1 MLEDGINLFFR
12 YQDVYLTGVK
22 NTLSAALAGLI
33 CAFFV
38 GFLCGIWRFVSS
50 GFVSQCIAV
59 YVSFVR
65 NTPLLVQVYF
75 IYFGLPS
82 LGLTINTF
90 WTGVIAL
97 TFNSG
102 AYICEMVRGGLN
114 ALPKGQREAAC
125 ALGFRQRQLLHK
137 ILLPQAI
144 PIILPAITG
153 QFVQLIKD
161 TSLLYTISVLE
172 ITKAADEIG
181 NETYQFLPAYLVSCV
196 LYILICASLNLTV
209 NFYETRAGS
218 TKYKRAT
225 S

>member
-1 MLEDGINLFFR
+1 MLEDAVDLFFR
-12 YQDVYLTGVK
+12 YQAIYLTGVK
-22 NTLSAALAGLI
+22 NTLSAALAGLV
-33 CAFFV
+33 CAFIV

-50 GFVSQCIAV
+50 GLISHCIAI

-102 AYICEMVRGGLN
+102 AYICEMVRGGLGT
-114 ALPKGQREAAC
+114 LPKGQREAAY
-125 ALGFRQRQLLHK
+125 ALGFKQGPLLYK
-137 ILLPQAI
+137 ILLPQAM
-144 PIILPAITG
+144 PVILPAITG

-172 ITKAADEIG
+172 LTKAADEIG
-181 NETYQFLPAYLVSCV
+181 NETYQFLPAYLVSCI
-196 LYILICASLNLTV
+196 LYILICASLNLAV
-209 NFYETRAGS
+209 SFYEARAGS
-218 TKYKRAT
+218 TKYKRER
-225 S
+225 